1 MVSVLFFSCPRS
13 RKGVSWRPGWSKR
26 HHDAVAVL
34 VKPSKNELTPFFSA
48 PLAALVGCW
57 GLLAYAAF
65 LYAQFDDP
73 LAFAKTQEHW
83 GSPAPSLIDKAIS
96 LLSYEPIWRIFLRG
110 PDGVWSPFTWELVN
124 PAYFVASVAL
134 VVLGAWRGWL
144 NAYETSLA
152 ATLLFIPYLTRAYE
166 MNMASSARFA
176 AVIFPIY
183 LVLGEILARLPPVVS
198 SALLGISAFLL
209 GAFSALFAGG
219 YPVF

>member
-1 MVSVLFFSCPRS
+1 M
-13 RKGVSWRPGWSKR
+13 
-26 HHDAVAVL
+26 
-34 VKPSKNELTPFFSA
+34 
-48 PLAALVGCW
+48 
-57 GLLAYAAF
+57 
-65 LYAQFDDP
+65 
-73 LAFAKTQEHW
+73 AFAKTQEHW

-110 PDGVWSPFTWELVN
+110 PDGVWSVFSWELVN
-124 PAYFVASVAL
+124 PTYFVASVAL
-134 VVLGAWRGWL
+134 VVLGAWHGWL

-152 ATLLFIPYLTRAYE
+152 ATLLLIPYLTRAYE